1 MVVAWLPLALLA
13 ASAPA
18 HESEV
23 QRHHR
28 KGVHCMD
35 VIERTDCAIEQF
47 EAVLDQDTRERELV
61 TDAMVRLLRIYR
73 KAGNTEGLSNVLRR
87 YWDVGTARQSR
98 GHLPYGMRF
107 FSPELDVMFVADI
120 AKIRNAPILKR
131 VGAQT
136 AEFIFTCDE
145 QTRTDIGMTERW
157 RRAERIASTR
167 GVPTHQVYYE
177 AMDARRA
184 RREKAQA
191 RQRERDASRRGKA
204 KAAKADKS
212 KKKDDEESTAP
223 IFSEMQCEL
232 AERLGQDSL
241 ITWKRMSGAASHQN
255 YRRSMLLAE
264 IPGVRPLIDKAV
276 RDGGLRAVEDDH
288 WVLTDTEFA
297 GQAVHVVRVDLD
309 QLLVAREDML
319 APVLAAARKQKRR
332 MNKELERLAQQV
344 PRDSAMIFAMT
355 QAAVVGTGFG
365 GMREGASTMLQAL
378 LPKPKGLQVSVSTA
392 EVAGVFTRVPTNN
405 AVKGRMLVNL
415 VQTVLEGQAQEDPEA
430 AQWLENLDIA
440 EAGDRRALLAA
451 YLMDSEQMA
460 KMLWDG

>member
-1 MVVAWLPLALLA
+1 MLLAWLPLALLA

-18 HESEV
+18 HESPV

-35 VIERTDCAIEQF
+35 VIERSDCAIEQF
-47 EAVLDQDTRERELV
+47 EAVLEEDTRERELV
-61 TDAMVRLLRIYR
+61 TDAMVRLLQLYR
-73 KAGNTEGLSNVLRR
+73 KAEDNDGLSNVLRR

-120 AKIRNAPILKR
+120 AKIRNAPLLR
-131 VGAQT
+131 QAGAQT
-136 AEFIFTCDE
+136 PEFIFTCDE
-145 QTRTDIGMTERW
+145 QTRADIGMTERW
-157 RRAERIASTR
+157 RRAERIAVAR
-167 GVPTHQVYYE
+167 GVPTQEVYYE

-191 RQRERDASRRGKA
+191 RQRERDDSRRGKA
-204 KAAKADKS
+204 RASRKKEKAQ
-212 KKKDDEESTAP
+212 DEESRAP
-223 IFSEMQCEL
+223 IFSEVQCEL
-232 AERLGQDSL
+232 AERLGQDSM
-241 ITWKRMSGAASHQN
+241 IGWKRVAGAASHQD
-255 YRRSMLLAE
+255 YRRSMMLTE
-264 IPGVRPLIDKAV
+264 IPDAEALFAKAV
-276 RDGGLRAVEDDH
+276 LAGRVEKIEKDH
-288 WVLTDTEFA
+288 WVLTDLEFA

-309 QLLVAREDML
+309 QLLVARADML
-319 APVLAAARKQKRR
+319 APVLEAAGKRARR

-344 PRDSAMIFAMT
+344 PRDSAIVFAMT

-392 EVAGVFTRVPTNN
+392 DVAGVFTRVPTSSPL
-405 AVKGRMLVNL
+405 KGRMLVNL

-430 AQWLENLDIA
+430 AEWLENLDIA

-451 YLMDSEQMA
+451 YLVDSEQMA
-460 KMLWDG
+460 KMLWGG

>member
-1 MVVAWLPLALLA
+1 MFAAWLPLALLA

-18 HESEV
+18 HESAVE
-23 QRHHR
+23 RHHR

-35 VIERTDCAIEQF
+35 VIERPKCAIEQF
-47 EAVLDQDTRERELV
+47 EAVLDEDTRERELV
-61 TDAMVRLLRIYR
+61 TDAMVRLLRLYR
-73 KAGNTEGLSNVLRR
+73 KSGNTEGLSNVLRR

-120 AKIRNAPILKR
+120 AKIRNAPLLR
-131 VGAQT
+131 QVGAQT
-136 AEFIFTCDE
+136 AEFIFTCDD

-157 RRAERIASTR
+157 RRAERVASAR
-167 GVPTHQVYYE
+167 GVPTHEVYYE

-184 RREKAQA
+184 KREKARA
-191 RQRERDASRRGKA
+191 RQAERDASRRGKA
-204 KAAKADKS
+204 KDP
-212 KKKDDEESTAP
+212 KKTEDEESKAP

-232 AERLGQDSL
+232 AKRLGQDSL
-241 ITWKRMSGAASHQN
+241 ISWKRMSGAASHQD
-255 YRRSMLLAE
+255 YRRSMMLVE
-264 IPGVRPLIDKAV
+264 IPDSAPLLERAV
-276 RDGGLRAVEDDH
+276 RTGGLRAVDDDH

-297 GQAVHVVRVDLD
+297 GQAVHVARVDLD
-309 QLLVAREDML
+309 QLLIAREDML
-319 APVLAAARKQKRR
+319 APVLKAARKQKRR

-344 PRDSAMIFAMT
+344 PRDSAMIFTMT

-378 LPKPKGLQVSVSTA
+378 LPKPKGLQVSISTA
-392 EVAGVFTRVPTNN
+392 EVAGVFTRVPTKNP
-405 AVKGRMLVNL
+405 VKGRMLVNL

-430 AQWLENLDIA
+430 AQWVENLDIA

-451 YLMDSEQMA
+451 YLVDSEQMA

>member
-1 MVVAWLPLALLA
+1 MFIAWLPLALMA

-18 HESEV
+18 HESAV

-35 VIERTDCAIEQF
+35 VIERSKCAIEQF
-47 EAVLDQDTRERELV
+47 EAVLDEDTRERELV
-61 TDAMVRLLRIYR
+61 TDAMVRLLRLYR
-73 KAGNTEGLSNVLRR
+73 KAGDSEGLSNVLRR

-120 AKIRNAPILKR
+120 SKIRDARLLR
-131 VGAQT
+131 EAGAQT
-136 AEFIFTCDE
+136 AEFIFTCDD

-157 RRAERIASTR
+157 RRAERIALAR
-167 GVPTHQVYYE
+167 GVETYEVYYE

-184 RREKAQA
+184 RREKAKA
-191 RQRERDASRRGKA
+191 RQKEWDESKRGKA
-204 KAAKADKS
+204 EAAKQPDK
-212 KKKDDEESTAP
+212 DEEEESKAP

-232 AERLGQDSL
+232 AKRLGQDTL
-241 ITWKRMSGAASHQN
+241 LGWNRISGAASHQN
-255 YRRSMLLAE
+255 YRRSMMLVE
-264 IPGVRPLIDKAV
+264 IPGSAPLLNKAV
-276 RDGGLRAVEDDH
+276 ARGDLLAVDERH
-288 WVLTDTEFA
+288 WTLPDSEFA
-297 GQAVHVVRVDLD
+297 GQSVHVVRVDRD
-309 QLLVAREDML
+309 QLLIAREDML
-319 APVLAAARKQKRR
+319 APVLEAASKRKRR

-344 PRDSAMIFAMT
+344 PRDSAMVFAMT
-355 QAAVVGTGFG
+355 QAAIVGTGFG
-365 GMREGASTMLQAL
+365 GMKQGASTMLQAL

-392 EVAGVFTRVPTNN
+392 DVAGVFTRVPTKNPL
-405 AVKGRMLVNL
+405 KGRMLVNL

-430 AQWLENLDIA
+430 AQWVENLDIA

-451 YLMDSEQMA
+451 YLIDSEQMA